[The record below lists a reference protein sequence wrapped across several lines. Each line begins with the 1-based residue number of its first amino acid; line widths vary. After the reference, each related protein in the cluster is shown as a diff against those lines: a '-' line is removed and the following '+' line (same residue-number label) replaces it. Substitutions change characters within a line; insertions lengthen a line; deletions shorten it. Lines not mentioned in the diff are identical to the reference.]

1 MLTPTMTDEMVITP
15 ARIMETGLHFW
26 SSKILLT
33 AVKLDLFSFLSDS
46 AKTADE
52 IGSGL
57 HFHPRGLYDFL
68 DALVALRFLNR
79 DGAGKTAGYSNTAE
93 TSLFLDKAK
102 PSYVGGILVMANNR
116 LYPFWNN
123 LEDALKTGKPQ
134 NEVKYGN
141 KPMFEEL
148 YADEQR
154 LEGFVEAM
162 GGIQTGNFIAF
173 ASRFQFFR
181 YRTHCDIGGAGGNLS
196 AQIVMHNPHMQSV
209 SFDLAPVAP
218 IAKRNL
224 AAMNVSDKVSVVSGD
239 FFTEPFPAADVITM
253 GNILHDWDLENK
265 KMLIRKAFDA
275 LPEGGALAVIENIID
290 DERKEN
296 AFGLMMSL
304 NMLIETDGGFDYTA
318 AEFKD
323 WVREAGFS
331 STQVMRLEGPSS
343 ALIAYK

>member
-1 MLTPTMTDEMVITP
+1 MRSSTIANEVEISP
-15 ARIMETGLHFW
+15 ARIMETGLGFW
-26 SSKILLT
+26 ASKILLT
-33 AVKLDLFSFLSDS
+33 AVKLDLFSFLSGSD
-46 AKTADE
+46 KTAAE
-52 IGSGL
+52 ISAAL
-57 HFHPRGLYDFL
+57 PLHPRGLYDFL
-68 DALVALRFLNR
+68 DTLVALKFLNR
-79 DGAGKTAGYSNTAE
+79 EGMGKTASYSNTAE

-102 PSYVGGILVMANNR
+102 PSYVGGILIMANDR

-123 LEDALKTGKPQ
+123 LGDALKTGEPQ
-134 NEVKYGN
+134 NEVKHGN
-141 KPMFEEL
+141 KAVFEEL

-173 ASRFQFFR
+173 ASRFEFFR
-181 YRTHCDIGGAGGNLS
+181 YRIHCDIGGAGGNLS
-196 AQIVMHNPHMQSV
+196 EQVVKHNPHMQSI

-224 AAMNVSDKVSVVSGD
+224 DAMNVSDKVSVVSGN
-239 FFTEPFPAADVITM
+239 FFTDSFPAADVITM
-253 GNILHDWDLENK
+253 GNILHDWDLKTK

-275 LPEGGALAVIENIID
+275 LPEGGALAVIENVID

-318 AEFKD
+318 AEFED
-323 WVREAGFS
+323 WTREAGFT
-331 STQVMRLEGPSS
+331 STQVMHLEGPAS